1 MLLNQASARRDDVS
15 LVTCPGVLHACV
27 ATPIFWTLNV
37 LSCWHDTVHLC
48 YLTPP
53 GIWSLITESCHAPHR
68 LPLSQ
73 KLRIL
78 LSHRSVILQSL
89 HQNLKPGKVANFSIL
104 KQTQLSVFKGR
115 HTTQGVI
122 CLPKSCSGMTTEIL
136 ASNYSRLGSPFCNY
150 SLPFQSDWIIR
161 LAIYNYALD

>member
-1 MLLNQASARRDDVS
+1 MSWCFTR
-15 LVTCPGVLHACV
+15 CV
-27 ATPIFWTLNV
+27 AIPIFWTLGV

-53 GIWSLITESCHAPHR
+53 GIWSLITESCHASHR

-78 LSHRSVILQSL
+78 LGHRSVILQSL
-89 HQNLKPGKVANFSIL
+89 HQNLKPSKVANFSIL
-104 KQTQLSVFKGR
+104 NQTQLQVT
-115 HTTQGVI
+115 HAQEDI
-122 CLPKSCSGMTTEIL
+122 CLPKSCSWMTTGLL
-136 ASNYSRLGSPFCNY
+136 ASNYSRLGSPFCDC
-150 SLPFQSDWIIR
+150 SLPPQSHWIIR